1 MKGKFP
7 LMNKSRKIATILSVI
22 LLLNSIFLKTK
33 AQNPSYYYLEEPK
46 LFTGGLVAGVNL
58 CQVDGDKYAG
68 YFKSGVN
75 AGAVLYAR
83 LNEKLSLSMELLFVQ
98 KGARSNFRQS
108 SSSKIYTIVSQN
120 INLNYAEIPVLIHL
134 HDKRKSHVGLGLSYA
149 QLISANENIRTSP
162 DAAYDPSK
170 YPFLKRDINFIVS
183 GNLHLIK
190 GLYGNIR
197 FQYSVIPIRKNVDY
211 EFARAHQYNNLWVI
225 RLMYLF

>member
-1 MKGKFP
+1 
-7 LMNKSRKIATILSVI
+7 
-22 LLLNSIFLKTK
+22 
-33 AQNPSYYYLEEPK
+33 
-46 LFTGGLVAGVNL
+46 
-58 CQVDGDKYAG
+58 
-68 YFKSGVN
+68 
-75 AGAVLYAR
+75 
-83 LNEKLSLSMELLFVQ
+83 MELLFVQ